1 MARLRHPNVVSFMA
15 ICVDPPCIV
24 TEYCSRRSLY
34 DVLRSAARAEETAG
48 GAGAAGE
55 LGWRRRLAMVGAGRR
70 GAGSGRPPALRCAE
84 IGCSGSKAT
93 LLLRSNSV
101 ALLPPSRQQCG
112 SEDATWCLPCPSAA
126 ACGCRHRHA
135 ISAHAHAAHSA
146 QRPQVTK
153 PAG

>member
-101 ALLPPSRQQCG
+101 ALLPALEATMRQRRRDVVPSLSICR
-112 SEDATWCLPCPSAA
+112 SLWMPPP
-126 ACGCRHRHA
+126 ACYICTCAR
-135 ISAHAHAAHSA
+135 
-146 QRPQVTK
+146 RP
-153 PAG
+153 